1 MFAEDTAA
9 QALGIDILDIGPGRA
24 RLCMRVQGHMT
35 NGHHICHGGFIFTLA
50 DTAFA
55 YSCNSYNQRCVAA
68 GAVIDF
74 VAAVQVHE
82 LLIAEAIEVSRGK
95 RSGVYDVRVT
105 REDGALIAVFRGRS
119 ATIKGQF
126 FETT

>member
-1 MFAEDTAA
+1 MTAQECAERVRDLMFAEDTAA

-24 RLCMRVQGHMT
+24 RLTMRVQGHMT

-68 GAVIDF
+68 GAMIDF
-74 VAAVQVHE
+74 VSAAHAND
-82 LLIAEAIEVSRGK
+82 LLIAEALEVSRGK
-95 RSGVYDVRVT
+95 RSGVYD
-105 REDGALIAVFRGRS
+105 
-119 ATIKGQF
+119 
-126 FETT
+126 